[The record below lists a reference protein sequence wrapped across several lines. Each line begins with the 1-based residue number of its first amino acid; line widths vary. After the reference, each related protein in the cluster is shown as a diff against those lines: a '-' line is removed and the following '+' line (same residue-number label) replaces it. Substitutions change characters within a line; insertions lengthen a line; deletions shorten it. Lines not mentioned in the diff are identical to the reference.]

1 MRWLGNPAG
10 GSRYLF
16 NTMGA
21 FQRSEGLCHSKFF
34 FSTPSRP
41 LKCPHCIDISIPIWT
56 TCQML
61 LAVVKVI
68 DINVTSRVDFELCL
82 FTSSRGLPFFWKTI
96 SGKTKMDPPHVRTV
110 HVTHSFI
117 IAQSCS
123 GLGATVQTCCD
134 LVWCACVVFRMGIGL
149 RVKHEVGKHSLIC
162 RTRQYTPTQTQNKVH
177 TPTCSICVPS
187 LAHWASSSSRL
198 MVRLL
203 LCVCMCTCILM
214 EVYFEPRGFWKIGPP
229 VHFGPR
235 MAPRRLVHAI
245 AQTLPKRTLSLFFQ

>member
-1 MRWLGNPAG
+1 
-10 GSRYLF
+10 
-16 NTMGA
+16 
-21 FQRSEGLCHSKFF
+21 
-34 FSTPSRP
+34 
-41 LKCPHCIDISIPIWT
+41 
-56 TCQML
+56 ML

-68 DINVTSRVDFELCL
+68 DINVMSRVDFELCL
-82 FTSSRGLPFFWKTI
+82 FTSSRGLPLFWKTI
-96 SGKTKMDPPHVRTV
+96 SEKTKMDPPHVRTV
-110 HVTHSFI
+110 QVPPPSI

-187 LAHWASSSSRL
+187 LAHWASSSCL
-198 MVRLL
+198 MVRPL
-203 LCVCMCTCILM
+203 LCVCMYVHM

-245 AQTLPKRTLSLFFQ
+245 VQNLRKPIKHSLFPINNTMNI

>member
-1 MRWLGNPAG
+1 MRWLDNSAG

-16 NTMGA
+16 DTMGA

-96 SGKTKMDPPHVRTV
+96 SEKTKMDPPHVRTV
-110 HVTHSFI
+110 QVTPSSI

-187 LAHWASSSSRL
+187 LAHWASSSCL
-198 MVRLL
+198 KVRLL
-203 LCVCMCTCILM
+203 LCVCMYVHMYIHGGVFGAPGLLENRST
-214 EVYFEPRGFWKIGPP
+214 RAFWSPDGPP
-229 VHFGPR
+229 AAG
-235 MAPRRLVHAI
+235 ACYCSNS
-245 AQTLPKRTLSLFFQ
+245 TKTNKT